1 MPLIFLA
8 RPCCR
13 CGDGSCEH
21 EKNIAFTLLNWN
33 WNGDTGNPR
42 SECEFTFGSR
52 SGRVL
57 SSSSDSVAR
66 RSSGLTA
73 TCKNCYAYAQVTLN
87 MVMKIQNWEMHEFG
101 IWAEGN
107 LGYNFDFSMIGNAL
121 NWDYERSM
129 GSFTPSGPMLSFRVF
144 GVPFSLRMQV
154 PMSLGVTAGTQ
165 QMLHM
170 DFSSSATVRLTAGI
184 RYSKARKLAK
194 PSSKGWELVNK
205 ASLSL
210 PEANFPRLDTGGA
223 EVAVKL
229 SFLATFKFNLC
240 FGGSIG
246 SIGGPVV
253 PLSPY
258 LEITAGLQLGSP
270 QTSPP
275 TPPPPGSCDSS
286 SVRVDVHAGLDGGIG
301 AEVQLNLL
309 DMLTFPSP
317 DPFKI
322 GPFGILAYKRP
333 LMSGC
338 YSLGVDCTDSP
349 SWSDNWGVGCNWY
362 AQYDPGCNIYE
373 DYGQQSSCRATC
385 GTCTSGRRL
394 QSAVQ
399 LSQTREAGVG
409 DVFEGEVVLGAPCG
423 FPRYLFVSMQM
434 IDYRHCMQIGFAF
447 CNRQG
452 GTSAGG
458 WSDYWLEEYTVIVT
472 VSGGNDDIESGD
484 GFAAITQGMFKFR
497 RLADQSTSPFQK
509 VYSSEVD
516 YDEATASDDLLPSLH
531 AMLGGPDD
539 SGDTCSDGGSYIW
552 AGRNPITAGS
562 VNRCSFRLCKVITP
576 ASVTTE
582 DGRRCKDNPDWYGE
596 LRESFCPVTGCSTY
610 RVRCADGSNACRL
623 SSGRAYCPAT
633 CGTCGSRRLSEAP
646 ATDHNASANDSR
658 QRRLLPPVARS
669 SPVTSGYVDE
679 CAMLH
684 GGGGGP
690 SYTNDDD
697 DDYGGGGG
705 GGGSGGGGGGGGS
718 GDGDDGGG
726 GGFCFARSTAHACRL
741 LGPAVP
747 PSAAFQ
753 DCFGLRMPVGVA
765 EKVLMSD
772 LTAGDLVLSNVD
784 EVSRVILNLHKD
796 SNHSSEM
803 VRIEYVG
810 GWLELTPDHL
820 LLVDGRVAAA
830 SEVRDGSLLEGPTS
844 AIPVVSVLRSSDG
857 IINPI
862 TTSGFILTSGS
873 EGVPVIA
880 SHGTAGIGQVLL
892 SSAGLLLTKYSL
904 ISRLARF
911 FPDAIQAY
919 YDEQLEGLFFQSKQA
934 LDGIA
939 NYPPLPVSLAIC
951 LAADVGLAASFVSW
965 LLNFDLPAASFA
977 AMTVSM
983 TQWSKGMA
991 TSLQ

>member
-1 MPLIFLA
+1 M
-8 RPCCR
+8 
-13 CGDGSCEH
+13 
-21 EKNIAFTLLNWN
+21 
-33 WNGDTGNPR
+33 
-42 SECEFTFGSR
+42 
-52 SGRVL
+52 
-57 SSSSDSVAR
+57 
-66 RSSGLTA
+66 
-73 TCKNCYAYAQVTLN
+73 
-87 MVMKIQNWEMHEFG
+87 
-101 IWAEGN
+101 
-107 LGYNFDFSMIGNAL
+107 
-121 NWDYERSM
+121 
-129 GSFTPSGPMLSFRVF
+129 
-144 GVPFSLRMQV
+144 
-154 PMSLGVTAGTQ
+154 
-165 QMLHM
+165 
-170 DFSSSATVRLTAGI
+170 
-184 RYSKARKLAK
+184 
-194 PSSKGWELVNK
+194 
-205 ASLSL
+205 
-210 PEANFPRLDTGGA
+210 
-223 EVAVKL
+223 
-229 SFLATFKFNLC
+229 
-240 FGGSIG
+240 
-246 SIGGPVV
+246 
-253 PLSPY
+253 
-258 LEITAGLQLGSP
+258 
-270 QTSPP
+270 
-275 TPPPPGSCDSS
+275 
-286 SVRVDVHAGLDGGIG
+286 
-301 AEVQLNLL
+301 
-309 DMLTFPSP
+309 
-317 DPFKI
+317 
-322 GPFGILAYKRP
+322 
-333 LMSGC
+333 
-338 YSLGVDCTDSP
+338 
-349 SWSDNWGVGCNWY
+349 
-362 AQYDPGCNIYE
+362 
-373 DYGQQSSCRATC
+373 
-385 GTCTSGRRL
+385 
-394 QSAVQ
+394 
-399 LSQTREAGVG
+399 
-409 DVFEGEVVLGAPCG
+409 
-423 FPRYLFVSMQM
+423 
-434 IDYRHCMQIGFAF
+434 
-447 CNRQG
+447 
-452 GTSAGG
+452 
-458 WSDYWLEEYTVIVT
+458 
-472 VSGGNDDIESGD
+472 
-484 GFAAITQGMFKFR
+484 
-497 RLADQSTSPFQK
+497 
-509 VYSSEVD
+509 
-516 YDEATASDDLLPSLH
+516 
-531 AMLGGPDD
+531 
-539 SGDTCSDGGSYIW
+539 
-552 AGRNPITAGS
+552 
-562 VNRCSFRLCKVITP
+562 
-576 ASVTTE
+576 
-582 DGRRCKDNPDWYGE
+582 
-596 LRESFCPVTGCSTY
+596 
-610 RVRCADGSNACRL
+610 
-623 SSGRAYCPAT
+623 
-633 CGTCGSRRLSEAP
+633 
-646 ATDHNASANDSR
+646 
-658 QRRLLPPVARS
+658 
-669 SPVTSGYVDE
+669 TSGYVDE